1 MCQTAR
7 GSCSQVRRPA
17 PALLA
22 AREAFSRLSL
32 TFTPVP
38 RVSLTAICP
47 LALNS
52 GPGWARCRRYCCGAG
67 AEPWRADEGFSAWGR
82 SVNPPSWEG
91 LSGRVAPSCGAE
103 RFSSGR
109 PFCGGFSSGCAAR
122 DLFSVVCIPSPSRA
136 CICRAYVR
144 SSKASSGEN
153 RREALSIRI
162 SGLPV
167 RACRLLS
174 L

>member
-1 MCQTAR
+1 M
-7 GSCSQVRRPA
+7 RRPA

-38 RVSLTAICP
+38 RVSLTVFCP

-82 SVNPPSWEG
+82 SVNPPSREG

-109 PFCGGFSSGCAAR
+109 PFCGAAGWFFFAGGFSSGCAAR

-153 RREALSIRI
+153 RREALSIRT

-167 RACRLLS
+167 RVCRLLS